1 MNKKFI
7 NGFLLASLVVGSGGI
22 LSSCKDYDDDIDQL
36 RQEVAVNKSA
46 IEDINSKIAAGAILE
61 SVEPNATNTGIIVTV
76 TKNGTKQ
83 TFEIKNGVNGTDAD
97 VWTIEK
103 NANGEWMWAKNGV
116 LTQYPAQGPK
126 GDQGDKGE
134 TGAQGPQGPAGEQG
148 PAGPAGPQGP
158 AGADG
163 TNGADGAQGPA
174 GEQGPAGPQGPQGE
188 QGVQGNYWAPNADG
202 TELVEHVW
210 NAETKKYE
218 ATANTVKIAITYPG
232 ITAVLGDNYL
242 YLNGVETGKDDAGN
256 PVYGQVAISRNGYLT
271 GLVFMPSL
279 YVDGVEAARSA
290 YTTGNYLVYNNTNK
304 AEGKVIVDG
313 KEVDFVIPK
322 NWIYQADA
330 KKAYEFSEKS
340 YVEFNMNPDNAN
352 IEDVDFDFLA
362 IRNAEYISASRAATP
377 KVEKVGDV
385 VSKGGELKVYYK
397 VSNPSAIAY
406 KNGSKNTLPI
416 TALAANLP
424 AVENGKASSQVT
436 SDYYSLVMAQA
447 TFEAFS
453 FEGTVDQHLAS
464 NGKDAVIGKNGS
476 TTYKTADVL
485 YTGTYN
491 LYNALNVCVKK
502 SDFKKPTASTPESER
517 LTLAKVKDLWGL
529 DVKFAMMSYQMG
541 TSNTD
546 DSKYAKI
553 DANGVLT
560 PQYVDAQGNQYACG
574 DATDELKLKSRA
586 AIGKHPVVQVT
597 LCDGDNVVLVGYV
610 RFEIT
615 ETIVPDKLVNTP
627 IILKSGKPLAFTC
640 GNTETVESTWEE
652 TSYLVFSEL
661 GLSEQNFRDQ
671 YEWEEDVV
679 YIESKNSTA
688 DEPKFE
694 TTDLYGELAYDKDSQ
709 VGVTNGFLTWE
720 YDLAAA
726 KNIAKLE
733 GRTISLY
740 AKFNN
745 KKDANKPLYLGLTIN
760 LMNSPSVSFGTI
772 RESFLVNKEPQHVAM
787 GVLLVNN
794 VEKKTVEYFQ
804 ATLANYYNND
814 AIVGT
819 IGGDNKASYSGEKVN
834 QVYTFAPIAQQMAN
848 QGLKLAKKSGSTV
861 DNTAIMKGNDSI
873 ATIDPVTGVIAYV
886 NSASAKQILNT
897 GAAFANVQINA
908 TYGCGLDFASVD
920 KDVVKVDFA
929 RPLTVAPTE
938 EAYQIYRNGY
948 DPFKGRLGGFFT
960 MIDAYDN
967 PLFVYNAETGMSAEK
982 SNLTGIFKYYEIE
995 SIKID
1000 FSKISA
1006 SGVKFYAMRNGVA
1019 ATPVDGTT
1027 DVYLFEKKADSNGFS
1042 VEILNQVEV
1051 VCDYVS
1057 ELLQTPQNDNI
1068 EITVNYYWGSQTIKA
1083 PIVVNPKQQ
1092 ANN

>member
-46 IEDINSKIAAGAILE
+46 IEEINGKIAAGAILE
-61 SVEPNATNTGIIVTV
+61 SVTPNATNTGIIVTV
-76 TKNGTKQ
+76 TKDGKQQ
-83 TFEIKNGVNGTDAD
+83 TFEIKNGVDGTNAD

-103 NANGEWMWAKNGV
+103 NSAGEWMWAKNGE
-116 LTQYPAQGPK
+116 LTNYPAQGPK
-126 GDQGDKGE
+126 GDQG
-134 TGAQGPQGPAGEQG
+134 EQG
-148 PAGPAGPQGP
+148 PAGPAGP
-158 AGADG
+158 
-163 TNGADGAQGPA
+163 
-174 GEQGPAGPQGPQGE
+174 EGPQGPQGPAGPTGPQGPAGSGSTVE
-188 QGVQGNYWAPNADG
+188 GPQGPQGVQGNYWAPNEDG

-218 ATANTVKIAITYPG
+218 ATANTVKIAISYPG

-242 YLNGVETGKDDAGN
+242 YINGVETGKDADGN
-256 PVYGQVAISRNGYLT
+256 PIYGQVAISRNGYLT
-271 GLVFMPSL
+271 GLVFMPNL

-290 YTTGNYLVYNNTNK
+290 YSKGNYIVYNNASAAT
-304 AEGKVIVDG
+304 GKVTVDG
-313 KEVDFVIPK
+313 EVVDFVIPK
-322 NWIYQADA
+322 NWVYQPTT
-330 KKAYEFSEKS
+330 KGYEFSEKS
-340 YVEFNMNPDNAN
+340 SVEFRLNPDNAN
-352 IEDVDFDFLA
+352 IEDVDFSFLKL
-362 IRNAEYISASRAATP
+362 NDAEYISASRASSGATLN
-377 KVEKVGDV
+377 VL
-385 VSKGGELKVYYK
+385 GEPVRNGAEIKIYYNIT
-397 VSNPSAIAY
+397 NPSAIVY
-406 KNGSKNTLPI
+406 KDASKNTLPI
-416 TALAANLP
+416 TALTAQLP
-424 AVENGKASSQVT
+424 AVQNGMESSVIT
-436 SDYYSLVMAQA
+436 SDYYSLVMSQA

-453 FEGTVDQHLAS
+453 FAGTVDQHLAS
-464 NGKDAVIGKNGS
+464 NGKDAVIGSNGT

-485 YTGTYN
+485 YTGTYD

-502 SDFKKPTASTPESER
+502 ADFKKPGATDPDQR
-517 LTLAKVKDLWGL
+517 LTLAEVKDLWGL
-529 DVKFAMMSYQMG
+529 DVKFEMMSYQMG

-553 DANGVLT
+553 DENGILT
-560 PQYVDAQGNQYACG
+560 PQYVDAQGNQYPCG

-586 AIGKHPVVQVT
+586 SIGKHPVVQVT

-615 ETIVPDKLVNTP
+615 ETIIPDKLINTP
-627 IILKSGKPLAFTC
+627 IILKVGEPLAYTC
-640 GNTETVESTWEE
+640 NNNATVSSTWEE
-652 TSYLVFSEL
+652 TSYKVFSQL

-671 YEWEEDVV
+671 YDWDKDVV
-679 YIESKNSTA
+679 YIESNNSTA
-688 DEPKFE
+688 AEPKFE
-694 TTDLYGELAYDKDSQ
+694 ATTLYGTLAYDKDSE
-709 VGVTNGFLTWE
+709 VGVTNGFLTWK
-720 YDLAAA
+720 YTVAAA

-733 GRTISLY
+733 NRTVSLY

-745 KKDANKPLYLGLTIN
+745 KKDVNKPLYLGLTIS

-772 RESFLVNKEPQHVAM
+772 RNSFLVNNEPQHVAM

-814 AIVGT
+814 VIVGT
-819 IGGDNKASYSGEKVN
+819 IGGDNKASYSSQPVN

-848 QGLKLAKKSGSTV
+848 EGLSLAKKNGLTV
-861 DNTAIMKGNDSI
+861 ENTAIMKGTDSI

-886 NSASAKQILNT
+886 NSASAKTLLNKDVT
-897 GAAFANVQINA
+897 AYANVQINA
-908 TYGCGLDFASVD
+908 TYGTCGLPFASVD

-929 RPLTVAPTE
+929 RPLTVAPTN

-967 PLFVYNAETGMSAEK
+967 PLFVYDAVTGMSAEK

-995 SIKID
+995 SIKVD

-1019 ATPVDGTT
+1019 ATPVAGTT
-1027 DVYLFEKKADSNGFS
+1027 DVYLFEKKAGTNGFS

-1057 ELLQTPQNDNI
+1057 ELLQTPQDDNI

-1083 PIVVNPKQQ
+1083 PIVVNPKQKE
-1092 ANN
+1092 NN